1 MMNEND
7 HSFGKKIPETNAC
20 KKTRHSLQ
28 RKNALRYCAQKSYW
42 MVTVTGLESFSA
54 SAAI

>member
-1 MMNEND
+1 MNEND